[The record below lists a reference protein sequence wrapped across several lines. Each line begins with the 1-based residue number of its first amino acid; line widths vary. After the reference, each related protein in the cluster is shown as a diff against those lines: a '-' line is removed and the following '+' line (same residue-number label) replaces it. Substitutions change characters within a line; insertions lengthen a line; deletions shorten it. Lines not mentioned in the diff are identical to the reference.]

1 MAFDKE
7 KTTQMLVE
15 RFGKIETEASASNPA
30 TKIVAAAIAEAIQ
43 TALADAEVTG
53 TATVDNKQGTL
64 KGTIK

>member
-7 KTTQMLVE
+7 KTTQLLVSKFDE
-15 RFGKIETEASASNPA
+15 IATEASASNPA

-43 TALADAEVTG
+43 QAFTDAEVTG
-53 TATVDNKQGTL
+53 TATVESKQGTI

>member
-7 KTTQMLVE
+7 KTTQLLVSK
-15 RFGKIETEASASNPA
+15 FDKIATEASASNPA

-43 TALADAEVTG
+43 QAFTDAEVTG
-53 TATVDNKQGTL
+53 TATVESKQGTI